1 MQFSIIVAHCSPFHF
16 ALIHFFRVHF
26 PLSSPQQP
34 RTQSSELQLA
44 PSNIRRLHFSYLGTF
59 DKDASQTKT
68 QQFKILAQFTM
79 TLKDYITRSVHGKKK
94 ALTFR
99 FYLHLFASQ
108 TATWTLLNTIRLR
121 YSRSHEG
128 YVKRKTGAARSDIN
142 TTENTISAT
151 SATTWAPLAQSPV
164 TSSHRDRHLK
174 HNP

>member
-1 MQFSIIVAHCSPFHF
+1 MQFSFIVAHCSLFHF

-79 TLKDYITRSVHGKKK
+79 TLKDYITRSVHEKKK
-94 ALTFR
+94 
-99 FYLHLFASQ
+99 
-108 TATWTLLNTIRLR
+108 
-121 YSRSHEG
+121 
-128 YVKRKTGAARSDIN
+128 
-142 TTENTISAT
+142 
-151 SATTWAPLAQSPV
+151 P
-164 TSSHRDRHLK
+164 
-174 HNP
+174 